1 LVRRSILAL
10 DPKATLSRAAPPNSG
25 DKAIGGDANG
35 NSAGGPLRGKL
46 SAAAAT
52 LGAFI
57 AVGQA
62 GSQWIKGM
70 SDAELAKIQ
79 ATSTMAEEHLKM
91 VISKNVTAPDKVM
104 LLGALAGATRG
115 EEGWPNR
122 GRTHSNG

>member
-1 LVRRSILAL
+1 M
-10 DPKATLSRAAPPNSG
+10 
-25 DKAIGGDANG
+25 
-35 NSAGGPLRGKL
+35 RGKL